1 MWELKHKIHTILN
14 MMKDFQSG
22 YRGSWD
28 DKILIKHQG
37 KVILVTFEELGEG
50 EIEDYMQKVK

>member
-1 MWELKHKIHTILN
+1 MWELKHKLHTILN

-22 YRGSWD
+22 YRGSWK
-28 DKILIKHQG
+28 DKILIKYEG

-50 EIEDYMQKVK
+50 EIGDYMQKME